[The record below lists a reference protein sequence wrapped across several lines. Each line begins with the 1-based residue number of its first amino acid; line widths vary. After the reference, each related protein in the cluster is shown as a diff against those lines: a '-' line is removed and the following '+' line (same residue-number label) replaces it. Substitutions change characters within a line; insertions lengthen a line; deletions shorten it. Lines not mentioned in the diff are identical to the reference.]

1 MGLKLGFCRLRYFS
15 LGDVKYQSTTYVK
28 YCLITYVFDVLLLG
42 WLNREVCDVRVFFST
57 HAGSE
62 KMHKSFGDK

>member
-1 MGLKLGFCRLRYFS
+1 MGLKLGFCRLRFFS
-15 LGDVKYQSTTYVK
+15 LGD
-28 YCLITYVFDVLLLG
+28 VFDVLLLG